1 MTTKHQNYDIEKDA
15 RCLHLL
21 ARDFPTIADATTE
34 IINLQAILH
43 LPKGTEHFLADVHG
57 EHEAFSHI
65 LKNASG
71 DIKRKVSELFG
82 SELRESE
89 KKELC
94 TLIYYPKEKLKLV
107 KAKEEDIDDWYHVTL
122 HQLVRVCRI
131 VSSKYTRSKVRK
143 LLPKDFSYI
152 IQELMHERT
161 EDLNKTAYV
170 NVIVDTIISTGRAD
184 DFIITLSELIQQF
197 VIDQLHI
204 LGDIFDRGPGAHI
217 ILDTLL
223 NYHNWDI
230 QWGNHDI
237 VWMGA
242 AAGSEACVCSVIRL
256 SLRYGNLTT
265 LEDGYGI
272 NLMPLVTFAMD
283 TYGDDPCTEF
293 LPKMSAESSKMDERT
308 LRISSLMHKAIAI
321 MQFKM
326 EAQLYHKYPQWNME
340 DRDVLSRVNY
350 KNGTFEYNGQQI
362 PMTSNNFPT
371 VDPKHPTKMTDRE
384 LEVLAKLKR
393 SFLQS
398 DKLQR
403 HIRAMLSHGCMYAIH
418 NGNLLYHA
426 SCPLN
431 EDGSLKEVELFNGK
445 KYKGRELMHNT
456 GMLVRSAFQSDTD
469 PKMKEYAIDY
479 FMYLW
484 CGKDSILFDKSAMTT
499 FERYFIKD
507 KKIHHEEKGWYIKLR
522 DNEKVIDNILDEF
535 GVKGKY
541 RHIINGHVP
550 VHVVNG
556 ETPIKANGK
565 LLVIDGGFS
574 EAYHKETGIAGF
586 TLVYHSR
593 GLQLVQHEPF
603 TSAQDAI
610 EKGTDIKSTTQ
621 IVETSQHRILVDDT
635 DIGEE
640 LRKQIADLEELLW
653 AYRHGFIQEKSKR
666 F

>member
-1 MTTKHQNYDIEKDA
+1 MTTNHQNYDIEKDA
-15 RCLHLL
+15 RCLRLL
-21 ARDFPTIADATTE
+21 ARSFPTIADASTE

-94 TLIYYPKEKLKLV
+94 TLIYYPKEKLKIV
-107 KAKEEDIDDWYHVTL
+107 KAKEDDINDWYHVTL
-122 HQLVRVCRI
+122 HQLVRVCRD
-131 VSSKYTRSKVRK
+131 VSGKYTRSKVRK
-143 LLPKDFSYI
+143 LLPGDFSYI
-152 IQELMHERT
+152 IQELLHERT
-161 EDLNKTAYV
+161 EDLNKTAYI
-170 NVIVDTIISTGRAD
+170 NVIIDTIISTGRAD

-223 NYHNWDI
+223 KYHNWDI

-242 AAGSEACVCSVIRL
+242 AAGSDACVCSVIRL

-326 EAQLYHKYPQWNME
+326 EAQLYNKYPQWNMK
-340 DRDVLSRVNY
+340 DRDVLSRINY
-350 KNGTFEYNGQQI
+350 KTGTFEFNGQQI

-371 VDPKHPTKMTDRE
+371 VDPKNPTKMTERE
-384 LEVLAKLKR
+384 LEVLTKLKR
-393 SFLQS
+393 SFTQS

-403 HIRAMLSHGCMYAIH
+403 HVRAMLSHGCMYAIH

-484 CGKDSILFDKSAMTT
+484 CGKDSVLFDKSAMTT

-556 ETPIKANGK
+556 ETPVKANGK

-640 LRKQIADLEELLW
+640 LHKQIDDLEELLW
-653 AYRHGFIQEKSKR
+653 AYRHGLIQEKSKR
-666 F
+666 